1 MVNGWPTEE
10 AVEFCTYYLDLN
22 RIGVPVSRHEGR
34 LGGRGT
40 IGEQS
45 VRIDDLTTFKQA
57 HFAILQQAYVVSPYI
72 DMHKRELQ
80 GKYRASQKHGSQ
92 NNTERNLEAG
102 YDLNWQV
109 LIPATPN

>member
-1 MVNGWPTEE
+1 MDV
-10 AVEFCTYYLDLN
+10 N

-34 LGGRGT
+34 LEGRGT

-57 HFAILQQAYVVSPYI
+57 HFAVLQQASVVSPYI

-80 GKYRASQKHGSQ
+80 GKYRGKSEAWLTKQHREEFGSWL
-92 NNTERNLEAG
+92 RLKLAG
-102 YDLNWQV
+102 VDTGNAQLDL
-109 LIPATPN
+109 LAIGPSSTILKF